1 METFSTPLK
10 VLTTGAYGL
19 IGNLVYAHLAAQ
31 PERYDAYGSARRL
44 QPSVRVQ
51 TMPFT
56 PIPEEK
62 MRLADISDFEAVQQ
76 MAAGMDVIVHMAAS
90 PDGNAP
96 WETVLQSNI
105 IGSYNIFE
113 ASRLAGV
120 KRVVYASTNM
130 VVFGYMGDPFYQSAF
145 ANGFENIPADAWP
158 TIRHD
163 QPTRSTTYYA
173 SSKVFGESLAH
184 MYAHVHK
191 MSCLVIRIGWVTDDD
206 KPSGRGGRLLWCSHR
221 DIIQLVER
229 CINAPDSLRFDVF
242 FGQSNNPYN
251 FVDIQHPRDV
261 LGYEPQDSAE
271 DYL

>member
-1 METFSTPLK
+1 MDTTTPPIK

-19 IGNLVYAHLAAQ
+19 IGNLVYAHLAKQ

-62 MRLADISDFEAVQQ
+62 MRLADMSDFEAVKR
-76 MAAGMDVIVHMAAS
+76 MVEGMDVIVHMAAS
-90 PDGNAP
+90 PDGDAP

-105 IGSYNIFE
+105 IGAYNLFE

-120 KRVVYASTNM
+120 KRVIYASTNM
-130 VVFGYMGDPFYQSAF
+130 VVFGYLSDTSFQAAF
-145 ANGFENIPADAWP
+145 AKGLENIPPEEWR

-163 QPTRSTTYYA
+163 DPTRSTTYYA
-173 SSKVFGESLAH
+173 SSKIFGESLAH
-184 MYAHVHK
+184 MYSHVHK
-191 MSCLVIRIGWVTDDD
+191 MSCIVIRIGWVTDDD
-206 KPSGRGGRLLWCSHR
+206 KPHGRGGRILWCSHR

-242 FGQSNNPYN
+242 FGQSNNRYN

-261 LGYEPQDSAE
+261 LGYDPQDSAE